1 MLVLAIALLFRRT
14 PMPDIREEEGSQ
26 QEAAQGLWQHRHF
39 TGGVIAQFF
48 YVAAQVGVGAFFI
61 NYATEHWHGVTNQ
74 HASYLLSIAMIS
86 FMVGRFFS
94 TADGAGA
101 GGDAA
106 DGVFVG
112 QYRALRSGDDEY
124 RRRVGGGADCGL
136 LFMSIMFPTIFALGV
151 KNMGSH
157 TKRASSFMIMAIVG
171 GAIMPYFMGALADRY
186 STALAYGLPLLCFP
200 GGAVVRHEPT
210 TRVSGK
216 LAKKAEETSAFFFL
230 SRRW

>member
-94 TADGAGA
+94 TG
-101 GGDAA
+101 
-106 DGVFVG
+106 
-112 QYRALRSGDDEY
+112 
-124 RRRVGGGADCGL
+124 
-136 LFMSIMFPTIFALGV
+136 
-151 KNMGSH
+151 
-157 TKRASSFMIMAIVG
+157 
-171 GAIMPYFMGALADRY
+171 
-186 STALAYGLPLLCFP
+186 
-200 GGAVVRHEPT
+200 
-210 TRVSGK
+210 
-216 LAKKAEETSAFFFL
+216 
-230 SRRW
+230 